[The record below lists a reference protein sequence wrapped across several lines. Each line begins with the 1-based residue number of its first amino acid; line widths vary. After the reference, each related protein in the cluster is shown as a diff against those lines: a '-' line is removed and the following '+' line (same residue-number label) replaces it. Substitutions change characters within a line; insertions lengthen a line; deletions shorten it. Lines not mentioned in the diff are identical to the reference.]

1 MTPSIEVLNAPQ
13 RRSLKSTPKSNS
25 RTDPLGVLAH
35 DVRGPLANLSLIL
48 EGIELR
54 NEKIGDARIEALVEK
69 AARVIDRLD
78 DMISATLEKA
88 RATGD
93 ALAVV
98 PEDVPVPDV
107 VEQMAALNEPLAR
120 ERGVRL
126 HCLSAEPLVVK
137 GDQHLLMQAVDNLLT
152 NAIKH
157 SPRGGLVVCQAI
169 PEGGDVVIRVEDE
182 GPGLTDT
189 DMTKVFSPFTTLS
202 AKSDAPMTSTG
213 LGLSIVRQIARSH
226 GGEVTVGRGRHG
238 RGAAFTVRLPQARGD
253 DCDLHY
259 TSKE

>member
-1 MTPSIEVLNAPQ
+1 MTLSIEALHAP
-13 RRSLKSTPKSNS
+13 RHRSQKSIP
-25 RTDPLGVLAH
+25 RTSSKADPLGVLAH

-54 NEKIGDARIEALVEK
+54 NKCFGDARIEALLEK

-78 DMISATLEKA
+78 NMISATLERA

-98 PEDVPVPDV
+98 PEDVSVPDL
-107 VEQMAALNEPLAR
+107 VEQMAALNQPLAR

-126 HCLSAEPLVVK
+126 HCLSAEPLVVR
-137 GDQHLLMQAVDNLLT
+137 GDHQLLMQAVDNLLT

-157 SPRGGLVVCQAI
+157 SPRGGLVVCQAM

-182 GPGLTDT
+182 GPGLTDA
-189 DMTKVFSPFTTLS
+189 DMAKVFRPFTTLS
-202 AKSDAPMTSTG
+202 AKSDAPMASTG

-226 GGEVTVGRGRHG
+226 GGEVTVGRGRRG
-238 RGAAFTVRLPQARGD
+238 KGAAFIVRLPQARNDGM
-253 DCDLHY
+253 LHCS
-259 TSKE
+259 SKE